1 MAEILLGGKRLT
13 ELKVAE
19 LKVELEKRGLQKKGV
34 KSVLI
39 GRLKKAILEE
49 ALTTV
54 RLFVV
59 DTWTWCMIQKFVVA
73 QQVSSAENTEEEE
86 AEGETEDT
94 SALEA
99 SQTDT
104 QDTSQTEAVDTT
116 DNVRSHITFCC

>member
-1 MAEILLGGKRLT
+1 MLGGKRLT

-39 GRLKKAILEE
+39 ERLKKAILEE

-59 DTWTWCMIQKFVVA
+59 DT
-73 QQVSSAENTEEEE
+73 
-86 AEGETEDT
+86 
-94 SALEA
+94 
-99 SQTDT
+99 
-104 QDTSQTEAVDTT
+104 
-116 DNVRSHITFCC
+116 

>member
-59 DTWTWCMIQKFVVA
+59 DT
-73 QQVSSAENTEEEE
+73 
-86 AEGETEDT
+86 
-94 SALEA
+94 
-99 SQTDT
+99 
-104 QDTSQTEAVDTT
+104 
-116 DNVRSHITFCC
+116 